1 VKEIASE
8 RDSLADQVYDELRD
22 AIILGELTPGSLHSV
37 YQLADQL
44 KVSRTPVR
52 EAAIKLAD
60 QGMVKFERNRGIRI
74 LMTTVHDLEE
84 IFSLRLLLEVPA
96 TFRATE
102 QFTGKD
108 DKQLRQA
115 LEAFDV
121 LDKTSGNGRFPF
133 HLECDA
139 TFHRVIMMASGNQRL
154 AHFVDTLRDLQKVR
168 GVSTVGITRDF
179 REVYQDHAAIF
190 ERIKDRDSAGAAA
203 AMRDHIAL
211 TARLLLAQEAGDV
224 QSASR
229 FDLSWRDFVSGF
241 PQPDPRQR

>member
-74 LMTTVHDLEE
+74 LMTTGHDLEE
-84 IFSLRLLLEVPA
+84 IFSLRMLLEVPA

-102 QFTGKD
+102 QFTPKD
-108 DKQLRQA
+108 EKQLRQA
-115 LEAFDV
+115 LDNFNG
-121 LDKTSGNGRFPF
+121 LDPTGRNGRLG

-154 AHFVDTLRDLQKVR
+154 ANFVDTMRDLQQVR
-168 GVSTVGITRDF
+168 GASTVGISREFRD
-179 REVYQDHAAIF
+179 VYQDHAVIF
-190 ERIKDRDSAGAAA
+190 ERIKERDPAGAAA
-203 AMRDHIAL
+203 AMRDHIAI

-224 QSASR
+224 KSAAR
-229 FDLSWRDFVSGF
+229 FDLSWLDFFSGF
-241 PQPDPRQR
+241 SSADPQQR